1 MARTSQSLTRVKG
14 AYMWGMVR
22 SVVGIVLIAGAAAG
36 CANSDELKARFN
48 GRWGPPPAIQATD
61 VANVAQN
68 QLLVLSYLE
77 KSAGYMSADGV
88 MLRQLAP
95 ADFAEI
101 AQWGFNIGRQD
112 CEIYMDNLF
121 RLNREKGRNDNILA
135 GLSTAAAAIITG
147 TTTAQKPLSILA
159 AVFGLSIALNDAIF
173 QSYLFSQA
181 PGLVSKKVS
190 DMQEVFR
197 NSIVTGKV
205 TVNSPAS
212 VYYAVQSYYHIC
224 LPHSIEGVML
234 QSIADTTPTTPPG
247 SGGNSP
253 AGAAGTTPTAA
264 IRTPEL
270 Q

>member
-1 MARTSQSLTRVKG
+1 MLKKLQSGVAIILMGG
-14 AYMWGMVR
+14 A
-22 SVVGIVLIAGAAAG
+22 IAG
-36 CANSDELKARFN
+36 CANSDEMSARFN
-48 GRWGPPPAIQATD
+48 GRWGPPAAMKSTD
-61 VANVAQN
+61 VAAVAQN

-77 KSAGYMSADGV
+77 KSAGYMAEDGTI
-88 MLRQLAP
+88 LRQLGP
-95 ADFAEI
+95 ADYAEV

-135 GLSTAAAAIITG
+135 GVATAAAAIVTG

-181 PGLVSKKVS
+181 PGLVAKKVS
-190 DMQEVFR
+190 DLQEVFR
-197 NSIVTGKV
+197 NSVVTGQVKV
-205 TVNSPAS
+205 TTPAS
-212 VYYAVQSYYHIC
+212 AYYAVQSYYHIC

-234 QSIADTTPTTPPG
+234 QAIADSSPVTPVTPAPVAPG
-247 SGGNSP
+247 GSKGVP
-253 AGAAGTTPTAA
+253 APANA

>member
-1 MARTSQSLTRVKG
+1 MLAKFRG
-14 AYMWGMVR
+14 
-22 SVVGIVLIAGAAAG
+22 VVGIVLMGGVVAG

-48 GRWGPPPAIQATD
+48 GRWGPDPAIQPAD
-61 VANVAQN
+61 VATVAQN

-77 KSAGYMSADGV
+77 KSAGFVASDGT
-88 MLRQLAP
+88 LIRQLTA
-95 ADFAEI
+95 ADYAEI

-112 CEIYMDNLF
+112 CEIYLDNLF

-135 GLSTAAAAIITG
+135 AVSTAAAAILTG
-147 TTTAQKPLSILA
+147 TTTSQKPLSILA
-159 AVFGLSIALNDAIF
+159 AVFGLSIALNDSIF

-181 PGLVSKKVS
+181 PGLVAKKVS

-197 NSIVTGKV
+197 NSVVTGQVKV
-205 TVNSPAS
+205 TTPAS
-212 VYYAVQSYYHIC
+212 AYYAVQSYYHIC

-234 QSIADTTPTTPPG
+234 QSIADTSAVTPSA
-247 SGGNSP
+247 SGGGSNP
-253 AGAAGTTPTAA
+253 GVVLGATAPTSA

>member
-1 MARTSQSLTRVKG
+1 MSGR
-14 AYMWGMVR
+14 VR
-22 SVVGIVLIAGAAAG
+22 SVVGIVLVGAAVAG
-36 CANSDELKARFN
+36 CANSDELAARFN
-48 GRWGPPPAIQATD
+48 GRWGPPPAMQAAD
-61 VANVAQN
+61 VANVAQS

-77 KSAGYMSADGV
+77 KSAGYMAADGTL
-88 MLRQLAP
+88 LRQLGP
-95 ADFAEI
+95 ADYAEI
-101 AQWGFNIGRQD
+101 AQWGFNIGHQD

-121 RLNREKGRNDNILA
+121 RLNREKGRNDSILA
-135 GLSTAAAAIITG
+135 GLSTAAAGIITG

-181 PGLVSKKVS
+181 PGLVAKKVS
-190 DMQEVFR
+190 DLQEVFR
-197 NSIVTGKV
+197 NSVVTGQV

-234 QSIADTTPTTPPG
+234 QSIADTTPTTPEG
-247 SGGNSP
+247 SGGGSVP
-253 AGAAGTTPTAA
+253 RVAAARTALRSAAPTAA

-270 Q
+270 R

>member
-1 MARTSQSLTRVKG
+1 
-14 AYMWGMVR
+14 MWGRVR
-22 SVVGIVLIAGAAAG
+22 SVVGIVLVGGAVAG

-48 GRWGPPPAIQATD
+48 GRWGPPPAMQAAD

-77 KSAGYMSADGV
+77 KSAGYMTADGV
-88 MLRQLAP
+88 LLRQLGP
-95 ADFAEI
+95 TDYAEI

-135 GLSTAAAAIITG
+135 AVSTAAAAVVTG
-147 TTTAQKPLSILA
+147 TTTSQKPLSILA

-181 PGLVSKKVS
+181 PGLVAKKVS
-190 DMQEVFR
+190 DLQEVFR
-197 NSIVTGKV
+197 NSVVTGQV

-224 LPHSIEGVML
+224 LPHAIEGVML
-234 QSIADTTPTTPPG
+234 QSISDAAPLTPPG
-247 SGGNSP
+247 SGRGSNLTVG
-253 AGAAGTTPTAA
+253 AGGSAPTAA

-270 Q
+270 K